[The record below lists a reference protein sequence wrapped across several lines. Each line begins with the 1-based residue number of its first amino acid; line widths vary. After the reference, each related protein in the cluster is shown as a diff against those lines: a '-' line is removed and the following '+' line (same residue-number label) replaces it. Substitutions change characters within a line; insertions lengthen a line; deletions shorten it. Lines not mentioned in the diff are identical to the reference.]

1 MANNIALSKI
11 YTNLLDEVYQQSAL
25 TANLESDATLARA
38 GANAN
43 EIVIPK
49 LSMDGLADYNR
60 NSGYVDGDVELT
72 WETVKFNYER
82 GRSFTVDDMDN
93 EETQNI
99 AFGRLAGEFIRTK
112 VVPELD
118 AFRFAT
124 YAGTKDAG
132 TATGTLATGAD
143 VIAALRAATSSMDE
157 AEVPMED
164 RHLFITPTLYGLVQ
178 DLDTNKSKEVLSRF
192 ASITQVPQTR
202 FYSAIDLQDGK
213 TEGEEK
219 GGFKKAAHKQEYEVS
234 SSQSAFVVT
243 DKPATV
249 QKVTHNGT
257 EVAYTYAADTGTV
270 TLNSAVS
277 SGKVVVIYDTGVEL
291 NFEII
296 HKPAVLQFT
305 KHAVPKIIS
314 PEQNQNADAWK
325 YGYRNYGLC
334 DTYEN
339 KAAGIY
345 VHKKAL

>member
-1 MANNIALSKI
+1 MNTIALAKT
-11 YTNLLDEVYQQSAL
+11 YTGLLDEVYQQSAL
-25 TANLESDATLARA
+25 TAVLESDATLARA

-49 LSMDGLADYNR
+49 LSMDGLADYDR
-60 NSGYVDGDVELT
+60 NSGYTSGNVDLS

-82 GRSFTVDDMDN
+82 GRSFSVDNMDN

-124 YAGTKDAG
+124 YAGIEG
-132 TATGTLATGAD
+132 VGSATGSLATGEA
-143 VIAALRAATSSMDE
+143 VIGALRTATSEMDE

-164 RHLFITPTLYGLVQ
+164 RHLFITPTLLGLVQ
-178 DLDTNKSKEVLSRF
+178 DMDTTKSKEVLGRF
-192 ASITQVPQTR
+192 SSIVKVPQTR
-202 FYSAIDLQDGK
+202 FYSAIELLDGK
-213 TEGEEK
+213 SSGEEK
-219 GGFKKAAHKQEYEVS
+219 GGFKKATA
-234 SSQSAFVVT
+234 
-243 DKPATV
+243 
-249 QKVTHNGT
+249 
-257 EVAYTYAADTGTV
+257 
-270 TLNSAVS
+270 
-277 SGKVVVIYDTGVEL
+277 GVEL
-291 NFEII
+291 NFEIV

-314 PEQNQNADAWK
+314 PEVNQDADAWK

-334 DTYEN
+334 DAYEN

-345 VHKKAL
+345 IHKKA

>member
-1 MANNIALSKI
+1 MANSIALSKI
-11 YTNLLDEVYQQSAL
+11 YTNLLDEVYKNSAL
-25 TANLESDATLARA
+25 TAVLESDASLARA

-49 LSMDGLADYNR
+49 LSMSGLADYKR
-60 NSGYVDGDVELT
+60 NSGYVNGDVTLN
-72 WETVKFNYER
+72 WETVQFNYER
-82 GRSFTVDDMDN
+82 GRMFQVDDMDN

-124 YAGTKDAG
+124 YAAVTGAG

-143 VIAALRAATSSMDE
+143 VIAALRTATSSMDE

-164 RHLFITPTLYGLVQ
+164 RHLFITPTLLGLVE

-192 ASITQVPQTR
+192 ATITKVPQTR
-202 FYSAIDLQDGK
+202 FYSAIKLNDG
-213 TEGEEK
+213 T
-219 GGFKKAAHKQEYEVS
+219 
-234 SSQSAFVVT
+234 
-243 DKPATV
+243 
-249 QKVTHNGT
+249 
-257 EVAYTYAADTGTV
+257 
-270 TLNSAVS
+270 S
-277 SGKVVVIYDTGVEL
+277 SGEQAGGYVKASGAVDL

-296 HKPAVLQFT
+296 HKPATLQFT

-314 PEQNQNADAWK
+314 PEQNQDADAWK

-345 VHKKAL
+345 VHKKASSS

>member
-1 MANNIALSKI
+1 MANSIALSKI
-11 YTNLLDEVYQQSAL
+11 YTNLLDEVYKNSAL
-25 TANLESDATLARA
+25 TAVLESDASLARA

-49 LSMDGLADYNR
+49 LSMSGLADYKR
-60 NSGYVDGDVELT
+60 NSGYVNGDVTLN
-72 WETVKFNYER
+72 WETVQFNYER
-82 GRSFTVDDMDN
+82 GRMFQVDDMDN

-118 AFRFAT
+118 AFRFAK
-124 YAGTKDAG
+124 YAAVTGAG

-143 VIAALRAATSSMDE
+143 VIAALRTATSSMDE

-164 RHLFITPTLYGLVQ
+164 RHLFITPTLLGLVE

-192 ASITQVPQTR
+192 ATITKVPQTR
-202 FYSAIDLQDGK
+202 FYSAIKLNDG
-213 TEGEEK
+213 TSSGEEA
-219 GGFKKAAHKQEYEVS
+219 GGYVKAS
-234 SSQSAFVVT
+234 
-243 DKPATV
+243 
-249 QKVTHNGT
+249 G
-257 EVAYTYAADTGTV
+257 
-270 TLNSAVS
+270 AV
-277 SGKVVVIYDTGVEL
+277 DL

-296 HKPAVLQFT
+296 HKPATLQFT

-314 PEQNQNADAWK
+314 PEQNQDADAWK

-334 DTYEN
+334 DTYDN

-345 VHKKAL
+345 VHKKASSS

>member
-1 MANNIALSKI
+1 MANSIALSKI
-11 YTNLLDEVYQQSAL
+11 YTNLLDEVYKNSAL
-25 TANLESDATLARA
+25 TAVLESDASLARA

-118 AFRFAT
+118 AFRFAK
-124 YAGTKDAG
+124 YAAVTGAG

-143 VIAALRAATSSMDE
+143 VIAALRTAISAMDE

-164 RHLFITPTLYGLVQ
+164 RHLFITPTLLGLVE
-178 DLDTNKSKEVLSRF
+178 DLDTSKSKEVLSRF
-192 ASITQVPQTR
+192 ATITKVPQTR
-202 FYSAIDLQDGK
+202 FYSAIKLNDG
-213 TEGEEK
+213 TSSGEEA
-219 GGFKKAAHKQEYEVS
+219 GGYVKAS
-234 SSQSAFVVT
+234 
-243 DKPATV
+243 
-249 QKVTHNGT
+249 G
-257 EVAYTYAADTGTV
+257 
-270 TLNSAVS
+270 AV
-277 SGKVVVIYDTGVEL
+277 DL

-296 HKPAVLQFT
+296 HKPATLQFT

-314 PEQNQNADAWK
+314 PEQNQDADAWK

-345 VHKKAL
+345 VHKKQA

>member
-1 MANNIALSKI
+1 MNTIALAKT
-11 YTNLLDEVYQQSAL
+11 YTGLLDEVYQQSAL
-25 TANLESDATLARA
+25 TAVLESDATLARA

-49 LSMDGLADYNR
+49 LSMDGLADYDR
-60 NSGYVDGDVELT
+60 NSGYTSGNVDLS

-82 GRSFTVDDMDN
+82 GRSFSVDNMDN

-124 YAGTKDAG
+124 YAATTGAG
-132 TATGTLATGAD
+132 NATGTLATGAE
-143 VIAALRAATSSMDE
+143 VIAALRVATSAMDE

-164 RHLFITPTLYGLVQ
+164 RHLFITPTLLGLVE
-178 DLDTNKSKEVLSRF
+178 DMDTTKSKEVLARF
-192 ASITQVPQTR
+192 ASITKVPQTR
-202 FYSAIDLQDGK
+202 FYSAIELLDGK
-213 TEGEEK
+213 SSGEEK
-219 GGFKKAAHKQEYEVS
+219 GGFKKATA
-234 SSQSAFVVT
+234 
-243 DKPATV
+243 
-249 QKVTHNGT
+249 
-257 EVAYTYAADTGTV
+257 
-270 TLNSAVS
+270 
-277 SGKVVVIYDTGVEL
+277 GVEL
-291 NFEII
+291 NFEIV

-314 PEQNQNADAWK
+314 PEVNQDADAWK

-334 DTYEN
+334 DAYEN

-345 VHKKAL
+345 IHKKA

>member
-1 MANNIALSKI
+1 MANSIALSKI
-11 YTNLLDEVYQQSAL
+11 YTNLLDEVYKNSAL
-25 TANLESDATLARA
+25 TAVLESDASLARA

-49 LSMDGLADYNR
+49 LSMSGLADYKR
-60 NSGYVDGDVELT
+60 NSGYVNGDVTLN
-72 WETVKFNYER
+72 WETVQFNYER
-82 GRSFTVDDMDN
+82 GRMFQIDDMDN
-93 EETQNI
+93 EETQNV

-118 AFRFAT
+118 AFRFAK
-124 YAGTKDAG
+124 YAAVTGAG

-143 VIAALRAATSSMDE
+143 VIAALRTAISAMDE

-164 RHLFITPTLYGLVQ
+164 RHLFITPTLLGLVE

-192 ASITQVPQTR
+192 ATITKVPQTR
-202 FYSAIDLQDGK
+202 FYSAIKLNDG
-213 TEGEEK
+213 TSSGEEA
-219 GGFKKAAHKQEYEVS
+219 GGYVKAS
-234 SSQSAFVVT
+234 
-243 DKPATV
+243 
-249 QKVTHNGT
+249 G
-257 EVAYTYAADTGTV
+257 
-270 TLNSAVS
+270 AV
-277 SGKVVVIYDTGVEL
+277 DL

-296 HKPAVLQFT
+296 HKPATLQFT

-314 PEQNQNADAWK
+314 PEQNQDADAWK

-345 VHKKAL
+345 VHKKAA

>member
-1 MANNIALSKI
+1 MANNIQLAKT
-11 YTNLLDEVYQQSAL
+11 YTNLLDEVYNQNAL
-25 TANLESDATLARA
+25 TAVLESDASLARA

-49 LSMDGLADYNR
+49 ISMDGLADYSR
-60 NSGYVDGDVELT
+60 NSGYVNGDVNLT

-82 GRSFTVDDMDN
+82 GRAFTVDDMDN
-93 EETQNI
+93 EETQNL

-112 VVPELD
+112 VIPELD

-124 YAGTKDAG
+124 YAATTGAG

-143 VIAALRAATSSMDE
+143 VISALRVATSAMDE

-164 RHLFITPTLYGLVQ
+164 RHLFITPTLMGLVE
-178 DLDTNKSKEVLSRF
+178 DMDTTKSKEVLSRF
-192 ASITQVPQTR
+192 ATITKVPQTR
-202 FYSAIDLQDGK
+202 FYSAIELLDGK
-213 TEGEEK
+213 TDGEER
-219 GGFKKAAHKQEYEVS
+219 GGYKKA
-234 SSQSAFVVT
+234 
-243 DKPATV
+243 D
-249 QKVTHNGT
+249 
-257 EVAYTYAADTGTV
+257 
-270 TLNSAVS
+270 L
-277 SGKVVVIYDTGVEL
+277 GVDL

-296 HKPAVLQFT
+296 HKPATLQFT

-314 PEQNQNADAWK
+314 PAQNQDADAWK

-345 VHKKAL
+345 VHKKA

>member
-1 MANNIALSKI
+1 MANNIQLAKV

-25 TANLESDATLARA
+25 TAGLESDASLARQ

-49 LSMDGLADYNR
+49 ISMDGLADYSR
-60 NSGYVDGDVELT
+60 NSGYVNGDVSLT
-72 WETVKFNYER
+72 WETVQFNYER
-82 GRSFTVDDMDN
+82 GRMFNVDAMDN
-93 EETQNI
+93 EETQNL

-118 AFRFAT
+118 AFRFAK
-124 YAGTKDAG
+124 YAAVEGAG
-132 TATGTLATGAD
+132 TATGALATGAD
-143 VIAALRAATSSMDE
+143 VIAALRVATSAMDE

-178 DLDTNKSKEVLSRF
+178 DMDTTKSKELLARF

-202 FYSAIDLQDGK
+202 FYSAIELLDGK
-213 TEGEEK
+213 TGGEEK
-219 GGFKKAAHKQEYEVS
+219 GGYKKAS
-234 SSQSAFVVT
+234 
-243 DKPATV
+243 
-249 QKVTHNGT
+249 G
-257 EVAYTYAADTGTV
+257 AAD
-270 TLNSAVS
+270 
-277 SGKVVVIYDTGVEL
+277 L

-314 PEQNQNADAWK
+314 PEQNQDADAWK
-325 YGYRNYGLC
+325 YAYRNYGLC
-334 DTYEN
+334 DSYEN

-345 VHKKAL
+345 VHKKSV

>member
-1 MANNIALSKI
+1 MANSIALSKI
-11 YTNLLDEVYQQSAL
+11 YTNLLDEVYKNSAL
-25 TANLESDATLARA
+25 TAVLESDASLARA

-49 LSMDGLADYNR
+49 LSMSGLADYKR
-60 NSGYVDGDVELT
+60 NSGYVNGDVTLN
-72 WETVKFNYER
+72 WETVQFNYER
-82 GRSFTVDDMDN
+82 GRMFQVDDMDN

-124 YAGTKDAG
+124 YAAVTGAG

-143 VIAALRAATSSMDE
+143 VIAALRTATSNMDE

-164 RHLFITPTLYGLVQ
+164 RHLFITPTLLGLVE

-192 ASITQVPQTR
+192 ATITKVPQTR
-202 FYSAIDLQDGK
+202 FYSAIKLNDG
-213 TEGEEK
+213 TSSGEEA
-219 GGFKKAAHKQEYEVS
+219 GGYVKAS
-234 SSQSAFVVT
+234 
-243 DKPATV
+243 
-249 QKVTHNGT
+249 G
-257 EVAYTYAADTGTV
+257 
-270 TLNSAVS
+270 AV
-277 SGKVVVIYDTGVEL
+277 DL

-296 HKPAVLQFT
+296 HKPATLQFT

-314 PEQNQNADAWK
+314 PEQNQDADAWK

-345 VHKKAL
+345 VHKKASSS

>member
-1 MANNIALSKI
+1 MANSIALSKI
-11 YTNLLDEVYQQSAL
+11 YTNLLDEVYKNSAL
-25 TANLESDATLARA
+25 TAVLESDASLARA

-49 LSMDGLADYNR
+49 LSMSGLADYKR
-60 NSGYVDGDVELT
+60 NSGYVNGDVTLN
-72 WETVKFNYER
+72 WETVQFNYER
-82 GRSFTVDDMDN
+82 GRMFQVDDMDN

-124 YAGTKDAG
+124 YAAVTGAG

-143 VIAALRAATSSMDE
+143 VIAALRTAISAMDE

-164 RHLFITPTLYGLVQ
+164 RHLFITPTLLGLVE
-178 DLDTNKSKEVLSRF
+178 DLDTSKSKEVLSRF
-192 ASITQVPQTR
+192 ATITKVPQTR
-202 FYSAIDLQDGK
+202 FYSAIKLNDG
-213 TEGEEK
+213 TSSGEEA
-219 GGFKKAAHKQEYEVS
+219 GGYVKAS
-234 SSQSAFVVT
+234 
-243 DKPATV
+243 
-249 QKVTHNGT
+249 G
-257 EVAYTYAADTGTV
+257 
-270 TLNSAVS
+270 AV
-277 SGKVVVIYDTGVEL
+277 DL

-296 HKPAVLQFT
+296 HKPATLQFT

-314 PEQNQNADAWK
+314 PEQNQDADAWK

-345 VHKKAL
+345 VHKKASSS

>member
-1 MANNIALSKI
+1 MANSIALSKI
-11 YTNLLDEVYQQSAL
+11 YTNLLDEVYKNSAL
-25 TANLESDATLARA
+25 TAVLESDASLARA

-49 LSMDGLADYNR
+49 LSMSGLADYKR
-60 NSGYVDGDVELT
+60 NSGYVNGDVTLN
-72 WETVKFNYER
+72 WETVQFNYER
-82 GRSFTVDDMDN
+82 GRMFQIDDMDN
-93 EETQNI
+93 EETQNV

-124 YAGTKDAG
+124 YAAVTGAG

-143 VIAALRAATSSMDE
+143 VIAALRTATSAMDE

-164 RHLFITPTLYGLVQ
+164 RHLFITPTLLGLVE
-178 DLDTNKSKEVLSRF
+178 DLDTTKSKEVLSRF
-192 ASITQVPQTR
+192 ATITKVPQTR
-202 FYSAIDLQDGK
+202 FYSAIKLNDG
-213 TEGEEK
+213 TSSGEEA
-219 GGFKKAAHKQEYEVS
+219 GGYAKAS
-234 SSQSAFVVT
+234 
-243 DKPATV
+243 
-249 QKVTHNGT
+249 G
-257 EVAYTYAADTGTV
+257 
-270 TLNSAVS
+270 AV
-277 SGKVVVIYDTGVEL
+277 DL

-296 HKPAVLQFT
+296 HKPATLQFT

-314 PEQNQNADAWK
+314 PEQNQDADAWK

-345 VHKKAL
+345 VHKKASSS

>member
-1 MANNIALSKI
+1 MANSIALSKI
-11 YTNLLDEVYQQSAL
+11 YTNLLDEVYKNSAL
-25 TANLESDATLARA
+25 TAVLESDASLARA

-49 LSMDGLADYNR
+49 LSMSGLADYKR
-60 NSGYVDGDVELT
+60 NSGYVNGDVTLN
-72 WETVKFNYER
+72 WETVQFNYER
-82 GRSFTVDDMDN
+82 GRMFQIDDMDN
-93 EETQNI
+93 EETQNV

-118 AFRFAT
+118 AFRFAK
-124 YAGTKDAG
+124 YAAVTGAG

-143 VIAALRAATSSMDE
+143 VIAALRVATSAMDE

-164 RHLFITPTLYGLVQ
+164 RHLFITPTLLGLVE

-192 ASITQVPQTR
+192 ATITKVPQTR
-202 FYSAIDLQDGK
+202 FYSAIKLNDG
-213 TEGEEK
+213 TSSGEEA
-219 GGFKKAAHKQEYEVS
+219 GGYVKAS
-234 SSQSAFVVT
+234 
-243 DKPATV
+243 
-249 QKVTHNGT
+249 G
-257 EVAYTYAADTGTV
+257 
-270 TLNSAVS
+270 AV
-277 SGKVVVIYDTGVEL
+277 DL

-296 HKPAVLQFT
+296 HKPATLQFT

-314 PEQNQNADAWK
+314 PEQNQDADAWK

-345 VHKKAL
+345 VHKKAA

>member
-1 MANNIALSKI
+1 MANNIQLAKT
-11 YTNLLDEVYQQSAL
+11 YTNLLDEVYQQNAL
-25 TANLESDATLARA
+25 TAVLESDASLARA

-49 LSMDGLADYNR
+49 ISMDGLADYSR
-60 NSGYVDGDVELT
+60 NSGYVNGDVNLT

-82 GRSFTVDDMDN
+82 GRAFTVDDMDN

-124 YAGTKDAG
+124 YAATTGAG

-143 VIAALRAATSSMDE
+143 VIAALRTATSAMDE
-157 AEVPMED
+157 AEVPMEN
-164 RHLFITPTLYGLVQ
+164 RYLFITPTLYGLIQ
-178 DLDTNKSKEVLSRF
+178 DMDSTKSREVLSRF
-192 ASITQVPQTR
+192 ASVTQVPQTR
-202 FYSAIDLQDGK
+202 FYSAVELLDGK
-213 TEGEEK
+213 TGGEEK
-219 GGFKKAAHKQEYEVS
+219 GGYKKA
-234 SSQSAFVVT
+234 
-243 DKPATV
+243 D
-249 QKVTHNGT
+249 G
-257 EVAYTYAADTGTV
+257 
-270 TLNSAVS
+270 
-277 SGKVVVIYDTGVEL
+277 GVEL

-296 HKPAVLQFT
+296 HKPATLQFT
-305 KHAVPKIIS
+305 KHAVPKII
-314 PEQNQNADAWK
+314 PPMQNQDADAWK

-345 VHKKAL
+345 VHKKA

>member
-1 MANNIALSKI
+1 M
-11 YTNLLDEVYQQSAL
+11 
-25 TANLESDATLARA
+25 LESDATLARQ

-60 NSGYVDGDVELT
+60 NSGYVNGDVELT

-82 GRSFTVDDMDN
+82 GRAFTVADMDN

-124 YAGTKDAG
+124 YASTTGAG
-132 TATGTLATGAD
+132 TATGTLATGVD
-143 VIAALRAATSSMDE
+143 VINALRTATSAMDE

-164 RHLFITPTLYGLVQ
+164 RHLFITPTLLGLVQ
-178 DLDTNKSKEVLSRF
+178 DMDTTKSREVLSRF
-192 ASITQVPQTR
+192 ASITPVPQTR
-202 FYSAIDLQDGK
+202 FYSAIELLDGK
-213 TEGEEK
+213 TGGEEK
-219 GGFKKAAHKQEYEVS
+219 GGFKKA
-234 SSQSAFVVT
+234 
-243 DKPATV
+243 D
-249 QKVTHNGT
+249 
-257 EVAYTYAADTGTV
+257 
-270 TLNSAVS
+270 L
-277 SGKVVVIYDTGVEL
+277 GVEL

-296 HKPAVLQFT
+296 HKPATLQFT
-305 KHAVPKIIS
+305 KHAVPKIIA
-314 PEQNQNADAWK
+314 PAQNPDADAWK

-345 VHKKAL
+345 VHKKA